1 MADYRK
7 DLKAFTDSIKANLDK
22 VLKNEAQK
30 IGIYAK
36 DTIYKRVK
44 SGGGVDDD
52 TSDTA
57 AKTQLKKLHPNY
69 VNYRKKYPGK
79 GDYFS
84 PGRSNLTYTG
94 QMLDAIDFKV
104 SKGVVTLFI
113 KNNKRDDGKHTNKE
127 IAEFNRVAHPTRKGK
142 PGSKPKKNKQLIVP
156 ARPFFTLTVPEQR
169 VLFRDIEKN
178 VRDFIR
184 LAFKKG

>member
-1 MADYRK
+1 MADYKK

-22 VLKNEAQK
+22 ALKNEAQK
-30 IGIYAK
+30 IGIYAR

-52 TSDTA
+52 TSDSA
-57 AKTQLKKLHPNY
+57 AKKGLKKLSKDY
-69 VNYRKKYPGK
+69 VEKRKKKPGK
-79 GDYFS
+79 GEYFS

-104 SKGVVTLFI
+104 SRGVVTVFI
-113 KNNKRDDGKHTNKE
+113 KNNKRSDGKNTNKE
-127 IAEFNRVAHPTRKGK
+127 VAEYVRD
-142 PGSKPKKNKQLIVP
+142 